1 MIAEL
6 EIYTLFTGIIQGL
19 AEVKSIS
26 KIRSN
31 YKSADTK
38 LCINLGGKLK
48 GDLKVGDSLSINGA
62 CLTATRIS
70 KTVDFEIINETMNRT
85 CLGLLKAGDK
95 VNIERSLRLSD
106 RLDGHF
112 LLGHVDGIGIIK
124 KIMKSPIQTKVWIRI
139 QNKKLM
145 SWIVPK
151 GSIAIDGVS
160 LTIIDIEDKDK
171 MISVALIP
179 HTLATTTLSLKSIGE
194 KVNVETDI
202 IGKYL
207 SRYLPIK

>member
-1 MIAEL
+1 
-6 EIYTLFTGIIQGL
+6 LFTGIIQGL

-112 LLGHVDGIGIIK
+112 LLGHVDGIGTIK

-207 SRYLPIK
+207 SRHLPIK

>member
-1 MIAEL
+1 
-6 EIYTLFTGIIQGL
+6 LFTGIIQGL

-70 KTVDFEIINETMNRT
+70 KTVDFEIIDETMNRT

-112 LLGHVDGIGIIK
+112 LLGHVDGIGTIK

-179 HTLATTTLSLKSIGE
+179 HTLATTTLTLKSIGE

-207 SRYLPIK
+207 SRHLPIK

>member
-1 MIAEL
+1 M
-6 EIYTLFTGIIQGL
+6 FTGIIQGL

-31 YKSADTK
+31 NKSADTK

-48 GDLKVGDSLSINGA
+48 GDLKVGDSLSINGT

-95 VNIERSLRLSD
+95 VNIERSLRLGD

-124 KIMKSPIQTKVWIRI
+124 KIIKSPIQTKVWVRI

-179 HTLATTTLSLKSIGE
+179 HTLATTTLTLKSIGE

-207 SRYLPIK
+207 SRHLPIK

>member
-1 MIAEL
+1 M
-6 EIYTLFTGIIQGL
+6 FTGIIQGL

-48 GDLKVGDSLSINGA
+48 GDLKVGDSLSINGV

-112 LLGHVDGIGIIK
+112 LLGHVDGVGIIK
-124 KIMKSPIQTKVWIRI
+124 KIIKSPIQTKVWIRI

-160 LTIIDIEDKDK
+160 LTITDIEDKDK

-179 HTLATTTLSLKSIGE
+179 HTLATTTLTLKSIGE

-207 SRYLPIK
+207 SRHLPIK

>member
-1 MIAEL
+1 M
-6 EIYTLFTGIIQGL
+6 FTGIIQGL

-124 KIMKSPIQTKVWIRI
+124 KIIKSPIQTKVWIRI

-145 SWIVPK
+145 PWIVPK

-179 HTLATTTLSLKSIGE
+179 HTLATTTLTLKSIGE

-207 SRYLPIK
+207 SRHLPIK

>member
-1 MIAEL
+1 
-6 EIYTLFTGIIQGL
+6 LFTGIIQGL

-112 LLGHVDGIGIIK
+112 LLGHVDGIGTIK

-160 LTIIDIEDKDK
+160 LTIIDIEDKGK

-179 HTLATTTLSLKSIGE
+179 HTLATTTLTLKSIGE

-207 SRYLPIK
+207 SRHLPIK

>member
-1 MIAEL
+1 
-6 EIYTLFTGIIQGL
+6 LFTGIIQGL

-48 GDLKVGDSLSINGA
+48 GDLKVGDSLNINGA

-112 LLGHVDGIGIIK
+112 LLGHVDGIGTIK

-145 SWIVPK
+145 CWIVPK

-160 LTIIDIEDKDK
+160 LTVIDIEDKDK

-179 HTLATTTLSLKSIGE
+179 HTLATTTLTLKSIGE

-207 SRYLPIK
+207 SRHLPIK

>member
-1 MIAEL
+1 M
-6 EIYTLFTGIIQGL
+6 FTGIIQGL

-31 YKSADTK
+31 NKSADTK

-95 VNIERSLRLSD
+95 VNIERSLRLGD

-124 KIMKSPIQTKVWIRI
+124 KIIKSPIQTKVWIRI

-179 HTLATTTLSLKSIGE
+179 HTLATTTLTLKSIGE

-207 SRYLPIK
+207 SRHLPIK

>member
-1 MIAEL
+1 M
-6 EIYTLFTGIIQGL
+6 FTGIIQGL
-19 AEVKSIS
+19 AEVNSIS
-26 KIRSN
+26 KIRGN
-31 YKSADTK
+31 YKSADSK

-124 KIMKSPIQTKVWIRI
+124 KIIKSPNQTKVWIRI

-160 LTIIDIEDKDK
+160 LTIIDIEDKEK

-179 HTLATTTLSLKSIGE
+179 HTLATTTLTFKSIGE

-207 SRYLPIK
+207 SRHLPIE

>member
-1 MIAEL
+1 M
-6 EIYTLFTGIIQGL
+6 FTGIIQGL

-31 YKSADTK
+31 NKSADTK

-95 VNIERSLRLSD
+95 VNIERSLRLCD

-112 LLGHVDGIGIIK
+112 LLGHVDGIGILK
-124 KIMKSPIQTKVWIRI
+124 KIIKSPIQTKVWIRI

-179 HTLATTTLSLKSIGE
+179 HTLATTTLTLKSIGE

-202 IGKYL
+202 IGKYV
-207 SRYLPIK
+207 SRHLPIK

>member
-1 MIAEL
+1 
-6 EIYTLFTGIIQGL
+6 LFTGIIQGL

-112 LLGHVDGIGIIK
+112 LLGHVDGIGTIK

-179 HTLATTTLSLKSIGE
+179 HTLATTTLTLKSIGE

-207 SRYLPIK
+207 SRHLPIK

>member
-1 MIAEL
+1 
-6 EIYTLFTGIIQGL
+6 LFTGIIQGL

-31 YKSADTK
+31 NKSADTK

-48 GDLKVGDSLSINGA
+48 ADLKVGDSLSINGA
-62 CLTATRIS
+62 CITATRIS
-70 KTVDFEIINETMNRT
+70 KTVDFEIIKETMNRT
-85 CLGLLKAGDK
+85 CLGLIKAGDN
-95 VNIERSLRLSD
+95 VNIERSLRLGD

-124 KIMKSPIQTKVWIRI
+124 KIIKLPIQTKVWIRI

-160 LTIIDIEDKDK
+160 LTIIDINDKDK

-179 HTLATTTLSLKSIGE
+179 HTLATTTLKLKSIGE

-207 SRYLPIK
+207 SRHLPIK

>member
-1 MIAEL
+1 M
-6 EIYTLFTGIIQGL
+6 FTGIIQGL

-31 YKSADTK
+31 NKSADTK

-85 CLGLLKAGDK
+85 SLGLLKAGDK

-124 KIMKSPIQTKVWIRI
+124 KIIKSPIQTKVWIRI
-139 QNKKLM
+139 QNKQLM

-179 HTLATTTLSLKSIGE
+179 HTLATTTLTSKSIGE

-207 SRYLPIK
+207 SRHLPIK

>member
-1 MIAEL
+1 M
-6 EIYTLFTGIIQGL
+6 FTGIIQGL

-31 YKSADTK
+31 NKSADTK
-38 LCINLGGKLK
+38 LCITMGGKLK
-48 GDLKVGDSLSINGA
+48 GDLKVGDSLSINGT

-70 KTVDFEIINETMNRT
+70 KTIDFEIINETMNRT

-95 VNIERSLRLSD
+95 VNIERSLRLGD
-106 RLDGHF
+106 RLDGHL

-124 KIMKSPIQTKVWIRI
+124 KIIKSPIQTKVWIRI

-145 SWIVPK
+145 SCIVPK
-151 GSIAIDGVS
+151 GSISIDGVS

-171 MISVALIP
+171 LISVALIP
-179 HTLATTTLSLKSIGE
+179 HTLATTTFTLKSMGE

-207 SRYLPIK
+207 SRHLPLK

>member
-1 MIAEL
+1 M
-6 EIYTLFTGIIQGL
+6 FTGIIQGL

-112 LLGHVDGIGIIK
+112 LLGHVDGIGTIK

-179 HTLATTTLSLKSIGE
+179 YTLATTTLTLKSIGE

-207 SRYLPIK
+207 SRHLPIK

>member
-1 MIAEL
+1 M
-6 EIYTLFTGIIQGL
+6 FTGIIQGL

-31 YKSADTK
+31 NKSADTK

-70 KTVDFEIINETMNRT
+70 KTVDFEIIDETMNRT

-112 LLGHVDGIGIIK
+112 LLGHVDGIGTIK

-179 HTLATTTLSLKSIGE
+179 HTLATTTLTLKSIGE

-207 SRYLPIK
+207 SRHLPIK

>member
-1 MIAEL
+1 M
-6 EIYTLFTGIIQGL
+6 FTGIIQGL

-112 LLGHVDGIGIIK
+112 LLGHVDGIGTIK

-179 HTLATTTLSLKSIGE
+179 HTLATTTLTLKSIGE

-207 SRYLPIK
+207 SRHLPIK

>member
-1 MIAEL
+1 
-6 EIYTLFTGIIQGL
+6 LFTGIIQGL
-19 AEVKSIS
+19 ADVKSIS

-112 LLGHVDGIGIIK
+112 LLGHVDGIGTIK

-179 HTLATTTLSLKSIGE
+179 HTLATTTLTLKSIGE

-207 SRYLPIK
+207 SRHLPIK

>member
-1 MIAEL
+1 M
-6 EIYTLFTGIIQGL
+6 FTGIIQGL

-124 KIMKSPIQTKVWIRI
+124 KIIKSPIQTKVWIRI
-139 QNKKLM
+139 QNKKIM

-160 LTIIDIEDKDK
+160 LTVIDIEDKDK

-179 HTLATTTLSLKSIGE
+179 HTLATTTLTLKSIGE

-207 SRYLPIK
+207 SRHLPIK

>member
-1 MIAEL
+1 M
-6 EIYTLFTGIIQGL
+6 FTGIIQGL

-145 SWIVPK
+145 SLIVPK

-179 HTLATTTLSLKSIGE
+179 HTLATTTLTLKSIGE

-207 SRYLPIK
+207 SRHLPIK

>member
-1 MIAEL
+1 
-6 EIYTLFTGIIQGL
+6 LFTGIIQGL

-31 YKSADTK
+31 NKSADTK
-38 LCINLGGKLK
+38 LCINMGGKLK
-48 GDLKVGDSLSINGA
+48 GDLKVGDSLSINGV

-124 KIMKSPIQTKVWIRI
+124 KIIKSPIQTKVWIRI

-151 GSIAIDGVS
+151 GSIAIDGIS

-179 HTLATTTLSLKSIGE
+179 HTLATTTLTLKSIGE

-207 SRYLPIK
+207 SRHLPIK

>member
-1 MIAEL
+1 M
-6 EIYTLFTGIIQGL
+6 FTGIIQGL

-145 SWIVPK
+145 CWIVPK

-160 LTIIDIEDKDK
+160 LTVIDIEDKDK

-179 HTLATTTLSLKSIGE
+179 HTLATTTLTLKSIGE

-207 SRYLPIK
+207 SRHLPIK

>member
-1 MIAEL
+1 M
-6 EIYTLFTGIIQGL
+6 FTGIIRGL

-26 KIRSN
+26 KINSDN
-31 YKSADTK
+31 KSADTK
-38 LCINLGGKLK
+38 LCINLGRKLK
-48 GDLKVGDSLSINGA
+48 EDLKVGDSLSINGT

-85 CLGLLKAGDK
+85 CLGLLKDGDK
-95 VNIERSLRLSD
+95 VNVERSLRLSD

-112 LLGHVDGIGIIK
+112 LLGHVDGIGVIK
-124 KIMKSPIQTKVWIRI
+124 KIIKSPTQTKVWIRI

-160 LTIIDIEDKDK
+160 LTIVDIEDKK
-171 MISVALIP
+171 KTISVTLIP
-179 HTLATTTLSLKSIGE
+179 HTLATTTLTLKSIGE
-194 KVNVETDI
+194 RVNVETDI

-207 SRYLPIK
+207 SKQLPVK

>member
-1 MIAEL
+1 M
-6 EIYTLFTGIIQGL
+6 IQGL

-112 LLGHVDGIGIIK
+112 LLGHVDGIGTIK

-179 HTLATTTLSLKSIGE
+179 HTLATTTLTLKSIGE

-207 SRYLPIK
+207 SRHLPIK

>member
-1 MIAEL
+1 
-6 EIYTLFTGIIQGL
+6 LFTGIIRGL

-26 KIRSN
+26 KIRSHN
-31 YKSADTK
+31 KSAATK

-48 GDLKVGDSLSINGA
+48 GDLKVGDSVSINGA

-95 VNIERSLRLSD
+95 VNVERSLRLSD

-112 LLGHVDGIGIIK
+112 LLGHVDGIGMIK
-124 KIMKSPIQTKVWIRI
+124 KIIKSPIQTKVWIRI

-145 SWIVPK
+145 FWIVPK

-179 HTLATTTLSLKSIGE
+179 HTLATTTLTLKSIGE
-194 KVNVETDI
+194 KVNIETDI

-207 SRYLPIK
+207 SRRLPIK

>member
-1 MIAEL
+1 M
-6 EIYTLFTGIIQGL
+6 FTGIIQGL

-31 YKSADTK
+31 NKSADTK
-38 LCINLGGKLK
+38 LCINMGGKLK
-48 GDLKVGDSLSINGA
+48 GDLKVGDSLSINGV

-124 KIMKSPIQTKVWIRI
+124 KIIKSPIQTKVWIRI

-151 GSIAIDGVS
+151 GSIAIDGIS

-179 HTLATTTLSLKSIGE
+179 HTLATTTLTLKSIGE

-207 SRYLPIK
+207 SRHLPIK